1 MSSRQGRKI
10 QTLKVRAS
18 AILSSQLKDLE
29 TDGIRFRGRNGHPQ
43 RSMNIAAIAVLS
55 HLQSSQ
61 FHHYMLHLQRR
72 RRQANHSIN
81 FDDYLMKGDYRLDR
95 LDRKFASDFF
105 VYEKGTRPVILAQC
119 SANSSSDEA

>member
-1 MSSRQGRKI
+1 MSS
-10 QTLKVRAS
+10 S

-55 HLQSSQ
+55 HLHSSQ
-61 FHHYMLHLQRR
+61 FHHYMLPLQRR
-72 RRQANHSIN
+72 RRQGNHSIN

-105 VYEKGTRPVILAQC
+105 VYEKVLDQSSLLNAVPIALATKLEYSQWHMY
-119 SANSSSDEA
+119 ETVKV